1 MFREPF
7 NLRHIMLAYNLF
19 QTIFNAWLVYKVR
32 FTIVYK
38 VRGKSTGYSTRWA
51 VPPSLQSG

>member
-32 FTIVYK
+32 FTIGYK
-38 VRGKSTGYSTRWA
+38 VRGKSTG
-51 VPPSLQSG
+51 

>member
-1 MFREPF
+1 MVREPF

-38 VRGKSTGYSTRWA
+38 VMVR
-51 VPPSLQSG
+51 VPAILQGEIYHCL